1 MMHPAVEPLLEIFN
15 LNTSLFHHC
24 IDGLSEEDARSRID
38 GRTNN
43 VVFIALHLTDA
54 RFHLGAWLGLEMS
67 NPFTRFAEIR
77 HIDEMEGYPL
87 LSEVVAAW
95 DQVSGALEAHLP
107 EISEERLQGAAPF
120 ELPVGSNRL
129 QDTFA
134 FMLQHEAYHI
144 GQLSILRKQLGFE
157 AMKWF

>member
-1 MMHPAVEPLLEIFN
+1 MEAAIEPLLEILS
-15 LNTSLFHHC
+15 LNTRLLHRC
-24 IDGLSEEDARSRID
+24 LEGLTEEDARSRID
-38 GRTNN
+38 ARTNN
-43 VVFIALHLTDA
+43 VVFIALHMADA
-54 RFHLGAWLGLEMS
+54 RFHLGAWLGLEIS

-77 HIDEMEGYPL
+77 HIDEMEVFPL

-95 DQVSGALEAHLP
+95 DQVSEALEAHLP
-107 EISEERLQGAAPF
+107 AISKEKLQEDAPF

-129 QDTFA
+129 QDTLT